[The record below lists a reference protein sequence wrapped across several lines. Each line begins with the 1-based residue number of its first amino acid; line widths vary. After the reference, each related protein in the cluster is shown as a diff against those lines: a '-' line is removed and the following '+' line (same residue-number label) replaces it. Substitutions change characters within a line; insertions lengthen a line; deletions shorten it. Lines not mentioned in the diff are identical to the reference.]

1 MRWVDFKESLS
12 EFWSEFRRQKSG
24 MLGLALL
31 IFLIFIAV
39 AAPVLTS
46 PDIPDKWQSF
56 WVDNPK
62 NVPPTWI
69 NVFSSE
75 DKAPHFVIQGEE
87 LQKLVTVND
96 SEYVIEVK
104 YDNKY
109 DIPPQDIVIKDVVG
123 NSSSTGRV
131 RRKPSITVI
140 VERPDGKEVTLLKN
154 YKFSGEAVIQL
165 GSNPQV
171 RDALI
176 QWLKEE
182 GVPIDPTEEFQ
193 LKTLMDATKVLFGKL
208 SDDILTNPQPLKGE
222 YKFKLIFKTPAGT
235 SVSFDNTKIIFTG
248 RTYGWLGTD
257 FKGRDLLAGIIW
269 GSRVSL
275 VIGISVAVVSV
286 LIGIFYGVTSAYLGG
301 WSDELMMRFQE
312 FMASIP
318 SLPILILMGTY
329 FGGHIKLWQ
338 IVALLAL
345 FGWVGIA
352 RVARSMALQIKEQT
366 YIEAARVLGAGTG
379 RIIFKHMVPQLLPY
393 AFAQMA
399 LSVPSAVLSEAS
411 LSYLGLGDPT
421 AVTWGQ
427 ILHDAQVAGA
437 AVNGYWWWVI
447 PPGLAIALVGL
458 TFVLIGTALDR
469 VLNPRLRRL

>member
-12 EFWSEFRRQKSG
+12 EFWSDFRRQKSG
-24 MLGLALL
+24 LLGLLL
-31 IFLIFIAV
+31 LFLFIFIAV
-39 AAPVLTS
+39 AAPIITS
-46 PDIPDKWQSF
+46 PDIPERWQSF
-56 WVDNPK
+56 WLDNPK
-62 NVPPTWI
+62 NVPPTWV
-69 NVFSSE
+69 NVFSGQT
-75 DKAPHFVIQGEE
+75 KAPHLIIEGEN
-87 LQKLVTVND
+87 LQKLITKTD
-96 SEYVIEVK
+96 SGYVIEVEYINE
-104 YDNKY
+104 YDV
-109 DIPPQDIVIKDVVG
+109 PPQDIVIKDLSG
-123 NSSSTGRV
+123 ETTGG
-131 RRKPSITVI
+131 KPSITVI
-140 VERPDGKEVTLLKN
+140 VKRPDNKEVTLIEN
-154 YKFSGEAVIQL
+154 YKFSGSLVLQL
-165 GSNPQV
+165 GTHPQV
-171 RDALI
+171 RDNL
-176 QWLKEE
+176 LKWIKSE
-182 GVPIDPTEEFQ
+182 GIYIDPLQEFQ
-193 LKTLMDATKVLFGKL
+193 YKTLMDATKVIFGKL
-208 SDDILTNPQPLKGE
+208 NENILENPEPLKGT
-222 YKFKLIFKTPAGT
+222 YKFTILIKVPEGS
-235 SVSFDNTKIIFTG
+235 SVSFDNAKVIFTG

-286 LIGIFYGVTSAYLGG
+286 LVGIFYGVTSAYLGG

-318 SLPILILMGTY
+318 SLPILILMGAY

-338 IVALLAL
+338 IVVLLAI

-399 LSVPSAVLSEAS
+399 LSVPGAVLSEAS

>member
-12 EFWSEFRRQKSG
+12 EFWSDFRRQKSG
-24 MLGLALL
+24 LLGLLL
-31 IFLIFIAV
+31 LFLFIFTAV
-39 AAPVLTS
+39 AAPVITS
-46 PDIPDKWQSF
+46 PDIPEKWQGF
-56 WVDNPK
+56 WLDNPK
-62 NVPPTWI
+62 NVPPTWV
-69 NVFSSE
+69 NAFSSE
-75 DKAPHFVIQGEE
+75 AKASHLAIEGEA
-87 LQKLVTVND
+87 LQKLLTKTD
-96 SEYVIEVK
+96 SGYLVEVEYNNE
-104 YDNKY
+104 YDV
-109 DIPPQDIVIKDVVG
+109 PPQDVVIKDL
-123 NSSSTGRV
+123 TGDAAGG
-131 RRKPSITVI
+131 KPSITVI
-140 VERPDGKEVTLLKN
+140 VERPDGKKITLIEG
-154 YKFSGEAVIQL
+154 YKFSGSLVLQL
-165 GSNPQV
+165 GTHPEV
-171 RDALI
+171 RANLI
-176 QWLKEE
+176 EWIKSE
-182 GVPIDPTEEFQ
+182 GIYIDPLQEFQ
-193 LKTLMDATKVLFGKL
+193 YRTLMDATKVIFGQL
-208 SDDILTNPQPLKGE
+208 NENILKNPEPLKGT
-222 YKFKLIFKTPAGT
+222 YKFTILVNVPEGS
-235 SVSFDNTKIIFTG
+235 SVSFDNTKVIFTG

-275 VIGISVAVVSV
+275 VIGIAVAVASV

-318 SLPILILMGTY
+318 SLPILILMGAY

-338 IVALLAL
+338 IVVLLAI

-366 YIEAARVLGAGTG
+366 YVEAARVLGAGTG

-447 PPGLAIALVGL
+447 PPGLSIALVGL

>member
-1 MRWVDFKESLS
+1 MRWVDVKDSLS
-12 EFWSEFRRQKSG
+12 EFWYDFRRQKSG
-24 MLGLALL
+24 LIGIVLL
-31 IFLIFIAV
+31 FLFVFTAA
-39 AAPVLTS
+39 AAPILTS
-46 PDIPDKWQSF
+46 PDIPEKWQGF
-56 WVDNPK
+56 WLDNPK

-69 NVFSSE
+69 NALSSQKMATHLAITG
-75 DKAPHFVIQGEE
+75 DE
-87 LQKLVTVND
+87 LQNLITKTD
-96 SEYVIEVK
+96 SEYLIKVSYNNE
-104 YDNKY
+104 Y
-109 DIPPQDIVIKDVVG
+109 DIPPQDIVIKDLAG
-123 NSSSTGRV
+123 DASGG
-131 RRKPSITVI
+131 KLSISVM
-140 VERPDGKEVTLLKN
+140 VERPDGRKITLLEN
-154 YKFSGEAVIQL
+154 YKFSGSLVLQL
-165 GSNPQV
+165 GSHPQV
-171 RDALI
+171 RDNLI
-176 QWLKEE
+176 KWIKSE
-182 GVPIDPTEEFQ
+182 GIYVDPIQEFQ
-193 LKTLMDATKVLFGKL
+193 YKTLMDATKVIFGEL
-208 SDDILTNPQPLKGE
+208 NENILEAPTPL
-222 YKFKLIFKTPAGT
+222 TGT
-235 SVSFDNTKIIFTG
+235 YTFTILVNVPEGSSVSFENAKIIFTG
-248 RTYGWLGTD
+248 RTYGKLGTD

-275 VIGISVAVVSV
+275 VIGISVAVFSV
-286 LIGIFYGVTSAYLGG
+286 IVGIFYGVTSAYLGG

-318 SLPILILMGTY
+318 SLPILILMGAY

-338 IVALLAL
+338 IVVLLVL

-366 YIEAARVLGAGTG
+366 YVEAAKALGAGTG

-469 VLNPRLRRL
+469 VLNPRLKRL